1 MNLFVTEII
10 SPAAHLPVTVDAA
23 QATLA
28 AAVVEEIERAVLWR
42 AVVRQTRRIIIGGPL
57 PPRIELEP
65 VSSVVSLTQWTPAR
79 FPQRKARGRSGAGAE
94 DTDAVIDAASY
105 DVVTR
110 DPAGT
115 IIAPAPGY
123 DWPAPERSIGS
134 FTLTYE
140 SGWTVTPES
149 APLAGDGVNEVPA
162 SVRLMIE
169 RAVEFRAGSG
179 GVGDIKIGSLDLSV
193 PDSYATDLLPAAIAS
208 IGRAYAYRPGVIA
221 ARP

>member
-65 VSSVVSLTQWTPAR
+65 VSSVVSLTQWTP
-79 FPQRKARGRSGAGAE
+79 
-94 DTDAVIDAASY
+94 TDDAAVIDAARY

-134 FTLTYE
+134 FTLTYMA
-140 SGWTVTPES
+140 GWAVTPES

-162 SVRLMIE
+162 SVQLMIE

-208 IGRAYAYRPGVIA
+208 IGRAYAYRPGLFS
-221 ARP
+221 ARPSR